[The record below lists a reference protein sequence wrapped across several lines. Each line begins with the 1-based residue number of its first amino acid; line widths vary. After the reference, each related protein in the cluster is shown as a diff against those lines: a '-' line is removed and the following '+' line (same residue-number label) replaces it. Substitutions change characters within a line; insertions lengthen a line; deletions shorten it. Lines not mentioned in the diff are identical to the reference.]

1 MLKFKTPLIISSIA
15 YGLAFLDGA
24 LILGFDDGMY
34 ILLGLAQLVSLVWM
48 WVVFNKEVNK

>member
-24 LILGFDDGMY
+24 FVLGFGDGMY
-34 ILLGLAQLVSLVWM
+34 ILLGLAQLISLVWM
-48 WVVFNKEVNK
+48 WVVFSKEVNK